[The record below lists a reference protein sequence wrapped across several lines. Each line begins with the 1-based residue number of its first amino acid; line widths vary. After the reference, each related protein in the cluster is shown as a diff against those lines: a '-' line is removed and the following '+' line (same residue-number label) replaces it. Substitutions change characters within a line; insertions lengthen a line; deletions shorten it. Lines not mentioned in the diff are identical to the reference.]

1 MQLVFASGNKNK
13 IQELGQLIGK
23 DIDLLGLEDIGC
35 RTEIPETSPTIE
47 GNALQKAWYIV
58 NHYQRNCFADD
69 TGLEIDALEGRPGVL
84 SARYAGESK
93 DAGNNM
99 DKVLGELAGQNNRR
113 ARFRTVIA
121 LILDGKALTFEGVME
136 GEILQNKRGI
146 HGFGYDPI
154 FQPSGF
160 NRSFAEMTLV
170 EKNKLSHRAIA
181 VHKLVDYLKGLISQ

>member
-23 DIDLLGLEDIGC
+23 DIDLLGLEDIGF